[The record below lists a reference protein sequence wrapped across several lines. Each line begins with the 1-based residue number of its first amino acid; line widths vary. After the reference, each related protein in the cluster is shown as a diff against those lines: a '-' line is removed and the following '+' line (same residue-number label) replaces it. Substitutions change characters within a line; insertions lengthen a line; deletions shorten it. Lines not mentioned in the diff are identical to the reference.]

1 MDTLLSIEDLSVRIP
16 RRKDEVQPLSGVN
29 LTVGRGQ
36 TLGIVGESGSGK
48 TMTALALMG
57 LLPSNGYV
65 SSGQIT
71 LDGKALVGMED
82 TELRRLRGTEVGMI
96 FQDPMT
102 SLNPTMTIGDQ
113 IGEPLR
119 VHHSASKK
127 EAYEAAIDI
136 MRRVGMPRPDKI
148 VGDYPHQLSGGMR
161 QRAMIA
167 MALICRPK
175 LLIADEPTTA
185 LDVTTQM
192 QILDLIDDVKDEFGS
207 SVILVTHD
215 LAVVAGRADSV
226 AVMYSGRVMEQAPS
240 RELFTNPRHQY
251 TRALLAAL
259 PERAHNADAEL
270 YSIPGSPLEITE
282 EVTGCPFAPRCAFAQ
297 DVCHTVTPTL
307 GEGSHK
313 VACHFPGGKP
323 LTNELRSVSRN
334 DALDESKPI
343 LQVSHVSRNFPAY
356 GGSLVRRKIGTVSA
370 VSDVSLTI
378 YEGEVFGVVGESG
391 CGKSTLGR
399 LIAGL
404 DDVSEGE
411 IEVGGVR
418 LCGLRGKE
426 RKKFHAQ
433 VQMMFQDSAAAMDP
447 RMRVDE
453 IILEPLNIQKVGTR
467 AQRHDR
473 VAALVEQIGLP
484 RDALSRYPHEFS
496 GGQLQRI
503 GLARVL
509 ALNPRLIVCDEP
521 VSALDVSV
529 QAQVLNQMRALQQ
542 RYSLAYVF
550 ISHDLS
556 VVQYMSDRIAV
567 MYLGKIVEY
576 GDADSVAR
584 RPLHP
589 YTKGLVDAVP
599 RIEDAFTEEVSRL
612 KIDGETPSAMDPP
625 SGCRF
630 RTRCPFAQD
639 ICAAQEPALRKLRTG
654 QGNDQFVACHFPLV
668 DGVQARVT
676 SAIAGS
682 GPGVAGRV

>member
-71 LDGKALVGMED
+71 LDGKALVGMD
-82 TELRRLRGTEVGMI
+82 DAELRRLRGTEVGMI

-119 VHHSASKK
+119 VHRSASKK
-127 EAYEAAIDI
+127 EADEAAIDI

-192 QILDLIDDVKDEFGS
+192 QILDLIDDVKEEFGS

-259 PERAHNADAEL
+259 PERAHSADAEL
-270 YSIPGSPLEITE
+270 YSIPGSPPEITE
-282 EVTGCPFAPRCAFAQ
+282 EVTGCPFAPRCTFAQ

-313 VACHFPGGKP
+313 VACHFPGGEP
-323 LTNELRSVSRN
+323 LTNELRSVARN
-334 DALDESKPI
+334 AALDESKPI
-343 LQVSHVSRNFPAY
+343 LEVTHVSRNFPAY

-370 VSDVSLTI
+370 VADVCLTI
-378 YEGEVFGVVGESG
+378 YEGEVFGLVGESG

-418 LCGLRGKE
+418 ISDLRGRE

-467 AQRHDR
+467 AQRRDR

-503 GLARVL
+503 GLARAL

-529 QAQVLNQMRALQQ
+529 QAQVLNEMRALQQ

-599 RIEDAFTEEVSRL
+599 RIEDAFTEEVTRL

-639 ICAAQEPALRKLRTG
+639 ICAAQEPTLRKLRAG
-654 QGNDQFVACHFPLV
+654 QGGDQFGGDQFVACHFPLV
-668 DGVQARVT
+668 DGVQARVA
-676 SAIAGS
+676 SAAG
-682 GPGVAGRV
+682 